1 VGRKLLCFGW
11 CVKGKRILGQ
21 YPEKL
26 GASGSLNIGRGRIL
40 PTRSWES
47 LWNAVS
53 EWFGV
58 VPNKMDYVLPNKA
71 NFPADQLFSEGD
83 LFKN

>member
-1 VGRKLLCFGW
+1 M
-11 CVKGKRILGQ
+11 GQ

-26 GASGSLNIGRGRIL
+26 GAGGSLNIGRGRIL

-71 NFPADQLFSEGD
+71 NFPADQLFSEED